1 MQIIIWFGNNF
12 SLKMEKCSCTMPL
25 SCLKCFAKYL
35 SIHSLKPQTVSVVI
49 ALKVSLNQKKFPI
62 LKSVSLVI
70 GLLTFWAILGKFLE
84 VFQKLCVWVIF
95 KFFPG
100 NFLESVSL
108 GMYPPYMG
116 YGKILCNI
124 QLWQFQ
130 QPLWENT
137 YKRYLLIMSEGKY
150 TFSHYDLLHWIV
162 QGITLSH

>member
-25 SCLKCFAKYL
+25 SCLKCFAQYL

-70 GLLTFWAILGKFLE
+70 GLLTFWEICGIFLE
-84 VFQKLCVWVIF
+84 VFQKLCVWVLF

-108 GMYPPYMG
+108 GMYLPKTSLPEVSQ
-116 YGKILCNI
+116 
-124 QLWQFQ
+124 QLSRIFFVHFLEELRI
-130 QPLWENT
+130 PKVLVKLT
-137 YKRYLLIMSEGKY
+137 
-150 TFSHYDLLHWIV
+150 DL
-162 QGITLSH
+162 

>member
-25 SCLKCFAKYL
+25 SCLKCFAQYL

-70 GLLTFWAILGKFLE
+70 GLLTFWEILGKF
-84 VFQKLCVWVIF
+84 VKVSQKLCVWVLF

-108 GMYPPYMG
+108 GMYLHFVPLIS
-116 YGKILCNI
+116 ILALI
-124 QLWQFQ
+124 Q
-130 QPLWENT
+130 T
-137 YKRYLLIMSEGKY
+137 
-150 TFSHYDLLHWIV
+150 TFFFIV
-162 QGITLSH
+162 SKGGTMEKC

>member
-100 NFLESVSL
+100 NFLESVSQ
-108 GMYPPYMG
+108 GM
-116 YGKILCNI
+116 
-124 QLWQFQ
+124 
-130 QPLWENT
+130 
-137 YKRYLLIMSEGKY
+137 YLLINTVPKKINDFQK
-150 TFSHYDLLHWIV
+150 TVKLQHLLSMIC
-162 QGITLSH
+162 SSD